1 MMVITLNRKKTLIR
15 AKISEKSK
23 NYLNPTTLFI
33 IILNNQKI
41 KMTDLR
47 GRGSMTEKVWL
58 KNYPAEI
65 PHEIDIPKIPLHQFL
80 TDAYKANPERVAI
93 HFMGKELTYKEL
105 YESALK
111 FANYLQNL
119 GIEKGDRIA
128 VMLPNCPQSVIA
140 YYGILY
146 AGGVVVQTNPLYTE
160 RELQYQMADSG
171 AKIILSLDILYPR
184 ITKILKE
191 TQIENVII
199 TGIKD
204 YLPFPKNLV
213 YPFIQKKQYGFSI
226 KVEHSGMNHL
236 FVEIMRSAPL
246 KEITVPFDFEEDL
259 ALLQYTGGTT
269 GFPKGVML
277 THKNLIANAMMCNA
291 WLYKCEDG
299 QEVILGILPF
309 FHVYGMTTV
318 LILSVMTKNKMVLMP
333 KFDVEDTLKTIDKQK
348 PTLFPGAPTIYIGLL
363 NHPDIGKY
371 NLSSI
376 KACLS
381 GSAPLPVEVQERFET
396 ITGGKLVEGYGLT
409 ETSPVTH
416 ANFIWGERVS
426 GSVGIP
432 WPNTDA
438 VILRSGEVAILPPGE
453 MGEIAVK
460 GPQVM
465 KGYWNRPE
473 DTAMSFAD
481 GWFLTGDLGYMD
493 ENGYF
498 YIVDRKK
505 DMIIAGGYNIYP
517 REVEEVLY
525 EHEAIQECVVAGI
538 PDPYRGETVKAYI
551 VLKEG
556 HSVTEKE
563 LNDYCRQ
570 NLAAYKVPRAYDF
583 REELPKTAV
592 GKILRRTLIE
602 EEKAKLAAQ
611 KEAK

>member
-1 MMVITLNRKKTLIR
+1 MIAITLNRKKTLIR
-15 AKISEKSK
+15 AKKRNSAK
-23 NYLNPTTLFI
+23 NYLNPITLFI

-65 PHEIDIPKIPLHQFL
+65 PHEIDIPKIPVHQFL
-80 TDAYKANPERVAI
+80 TDAYKANPTKIAI

-111 FANYLQNL
+111 FANYLQSL
-119 GIEKGDRIA
+119 GVEKGDRVA
-128 VMLPNCPQSVIA
+128 VMLPNCPQAVIA
-140 YYGILY
+140 YYGIMY
-146 AGGVVVQTNPLYTE
+146 AGGIVVQTNPLYTE

-171 AKIILSLDILYPR
+171 AKIILGLDILYPR

-213 YPFIQKKQYGFSI
+213 YPFIQKKQYGFSV

-236 FVEIMRSAPL
+236 FTEIMRSAPL

-277 THKNLIANAMMCNA
+277 THKNLIANTMMCDA

-299 QEVILGILPF
+299 EEIVLGILPF

-318 LILSVMTKNKMVLMP
+318 LILSVMKKNKMVLMP

-348 PTLFPGAPTIYIGLL
+348 PTLFPGAPTMYIGLL

-381 GSAPLPVEVQERFET
+381 GSAPLPVEVQEHFEE

-416 ANFIWGERVS
+416 ANFIWEERVK
-426 GSVGIP
+426 GSVGVP
-432 WPNTDA
+432 WPNTDS
-438 VILRSGEVAILPPGE
+438 VILRSGE
-453 MGEIAVK
+453 
-460 GPQVM
+460 
-465 KGYWNRPE
+465 
-473 DTAMSFAD
+473 AD
-481 GWFLTGDLGYMD
+481 AFTTG
-493 ENGYF
+493 
-498 YIVDRKK
+498 
-505 DMIIAGGYNIYP
+505 
-517 REVEEVLY
+517 
-525 EHEAIQECVVAGI
+525 
-538 PDPYRGETVKAYI
+538 
-551 VLKEG
+551 
-556 HSVTEKE
+556 
-563 LNDYCRQ
+563 
-570 NLAAYKVPRAYDF
+570 
-583 REELPKTAV
+583 
-592 GKILRRTLIE
+592 
-602 EEKAKLAAQ
+602 
-611 KEAK
+611 